1 MKWFFPLAAA
11 LGVLLM
17 LGGCF
22 ALERS
27 LQATP
32 ERLMEAYLEAFQQRD
47 LQLMLQLSDSL
58 ETSEAERAFLE
69 KIVEMIELK
78 SFSIDGV
85 EFDSEDEAVV
95 TITVELLLMGQT
107 KSLTDQV
114 EVNLKE
120 GQWFIR
126 GGMIDLR

>member
-1 MKWFFPLAAA
+1 
-11 LGVLLM
+11 
-17 LGGCF
+17 
-22 ALERS
+22 
-27 LQATP
+27 
-32 ERLMEAYLEAFQQRD
+32 
-47 LQLMLQLSDSL
+47 
-58 ETSEAERAFLE
+58 
-69 KIVEMIELK
+69 
-78 SFSIDGV
+78 
-85 EFDSEDEAVV
+85 SEDEAVV

>member
-1 MKWFFPLAAA
+1 MKRFFSLAAV

-85 EFDSEDEAVV
+85 EFISEDEAVV